1 MNTRLPRRR
10 TTAKKAWQQE
20 NDGQEVRMGS
30 AKFKKKTNDPSF
42 IIPDDTSQNLP
53 NILEA
58 DGD

>member
-1 MNTRLPRRR
+1 LPRRR

-30 AKFKKKTNDPSF
+30 AKFKKKNNDPSF